1 MAVKCCLIPLP
12 LLYVYMRIVMSNT
25 YCVVFLLCFSSSCVP
40 YVASFS
46 RLSILIV
53 PSVFSNVYFIF
64 CWTCYHLLSS
74 CICMRYSPL
83 DVKQSTFDHIGQTRS
98 IKGEIFSKKGQS
110 LSFFIINI
118 LFISVSI
125 QAFHVNRCLVLDLY
139 VWFQSSVILLLPLF
153 VLYLQQVMG
162 IPIIICSLIFI
173 I

>member
-1 MAVKCCLIPLP
+1 
-12 LLYVYMRIVMSNT
+12 MRIVMSNT
-25 YCVVFLLCFSSSCVP
+25 YCVVFLLWFSSSCVP

-53 PSVFSNVYFIF
+53 PSVFSNVYLIL

-83 DVKQSTFDHIGQTRS
+83 DVKQSTLDHIGQTRS

-110 LSFFIINI
+110 LSFLIINI

-125 QAFHVNRCLVLDLY
+125 QAFHVNRCLVLDFY
-139 VWFQSSVILLLPLF
+139 VWFCIIFTTGNGHTNHDLWFDIHYLMEKDVFVTINFLTSVF
-153 VLYLQQVMG
+153 
-162 IPIIICSLIFI
+162 
-173 I
+173 